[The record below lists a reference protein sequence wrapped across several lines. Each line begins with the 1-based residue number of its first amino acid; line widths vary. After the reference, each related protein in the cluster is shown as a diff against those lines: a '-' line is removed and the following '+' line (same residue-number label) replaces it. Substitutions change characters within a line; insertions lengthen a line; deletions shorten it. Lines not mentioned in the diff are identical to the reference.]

1 MEVCVGD
8 ALGLTGEAVAEGEA
22 ELEEDPLGDT
32 GDAVT
37 EGEEL
42 DDGEVDE
49 EELGLTGEAVTE
61 GEGLLLGVELRGTN
75 E

>member
-1 MEVCVGD
+1 M
-8 ALGLTGEAVAEGEA
+8 AEGEA
-22 ELEEDPLGDT
+22 ELEGDSLGDT

-42 DDGEVDE
+42 EDGEVEE
-49 EELGLTGEAVTE
+49 EELGLTGEAVTL
-61 GEGLLLGVELRGTN
+61 GVGLLLGVELRGTN